1 MSSALEGTI
10 ILTGANGGLGSAIA
24 ARIASTPEL
33 RSYHTIYAVRNASSA
48 TALSS
53 ALKNASALHS
63 YEIVSMDLSLLSS
76 VRDTAHKI
84 NARVAASEVPPI
96 RALILNAGYAEMA
109 QQTFTEDGLDMTF
122 VANYLGHWLLTIML
136 LQSMDRQTGRIV
148 VLASWAHDPYDPQNK
163 MSGQFADEKYRNIYF
178 DNTDPI
184 AMGTWSSPQ
193 EDPTWMSGHRRYGA
207 AKLCEVMMIGE
218 LQRRLDLDPVL
229 NNVSIL
235 GIDPGFMTTGI
246 ARRHE
251 SWFVRNV
258 IHGLLMTVVVR
269 LLSWIRPSGLFRTEK
284 KSAGHILAAAF
295 SSDAPFSQRPKALHL
310 DGLQLKEPSAESK
323 DPRKR
328 MTLWEDSTRYAR
340 VEEGDTILADW
351 R

>member
-1 MSSALEGTI
+1 MDE
-10 ILTGANGGLGSAIA
+10 
-24 ARIASTPEL
+24 RPSTL
-33 RSYHTIYAVRNASSA
+33 WCRQAVRGDDDVRYTVVLSSENELL
-48 TALSS
+48 TAL
-53 ALKNASALHS
+53 
-63 YEIVSMDLSLLSS
+63 
-76 VRDTAHKI
+76 RD
-84 NARVAASEVPPI
+84 S
-96 RALILNAGYAEMA
+96 
-109 QQTFTEDGLDMTF
+109 
-122 VANYLGHWLLTIML
+122 
-136 LQSMDRQTGRIV
+136 
-148 VLASWAHDPYDPQNK
+148 
-163 MSGQFADEKYRNIYF
+163 
-178 DNTDPI
+178 
-184 AMGTWSSPQ
+184 
-193 EDPTWMSGHRRYGA
+193 
-207 AKLCEVMMIGE
+207 GE

-258 IHGLLMTVVVR
+258 IHGLFMTVVVR

-328 MTLWEDSTRYAR
+328 KTLWRDSIRYAH